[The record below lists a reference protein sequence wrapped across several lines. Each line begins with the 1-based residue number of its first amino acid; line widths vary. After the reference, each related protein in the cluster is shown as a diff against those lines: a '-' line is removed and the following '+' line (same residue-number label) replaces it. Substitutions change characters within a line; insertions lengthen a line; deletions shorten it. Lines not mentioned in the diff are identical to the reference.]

1 VLAERQE
8 PLAGLVD
15 RVTPEFLEPPEF
27 LAFLEPPAFLGCL
40 EFLVDRA

>member
-15 RVTPEFLEPPEF
+15 RVTPEFLEF
-27 LAFLEPPAFLGCL
+27 LEFLEPPAFLGCL

>member
-1 VLAERQE
+1 
-8 PLAGLVD
+8 
-15 RVTPEFLEPPEF
+15 VTPEF

>member
-8 PLAGLVD
+8 PLAGQVD
-15 RVTPEFLEPPEF
+15 RVTPEF